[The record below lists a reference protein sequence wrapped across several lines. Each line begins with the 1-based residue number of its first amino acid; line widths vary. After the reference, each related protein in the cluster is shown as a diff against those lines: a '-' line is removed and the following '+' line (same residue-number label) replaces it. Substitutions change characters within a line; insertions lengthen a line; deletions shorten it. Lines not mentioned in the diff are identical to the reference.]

1 MTEILFLLLAYLAEI
16 AGTLGGFGSS
26 MLLVPLAGL
35 FYDFKTV
42 LGITALMH
50 VFSNIS
56 KLILFRQGLNY
67 RLLLLIGLPSV
78 LMVIAGA
85 RISSF
90 VRFEYAEFILGFFL
104 LIFSLLMVFKP
115 SFLLPDKPQ
124 YAISGGALAGFLA
137 GMIGTGGAIR
147 GLTLAAFN
155 LEKNTFIA
163 TSAAIDFG
171 VDFSRTLI
179 YLYQDYMD
187 FSMWPIFLSLV
198 LVAYSGSY
206 TGKILLSKFSAGT
219 FRSVVLIIIAFTGLL
234 QVIKF
239 LT

>member
-1 MTEILFLLLAYLAEI
+1 MQDLLFLLLAFLAEI

-26 MLLVPLAGL
+26 MILVPVAGL

-50 VFSNIS
+50 VFSNVA
-56 KLILFRQGLNY
+56 KLILFRQAFNY

-78 LMVIAGA
+78 IMVIIGA
-85 RISSF
+85 RISAF
-90 VRFEYAEFILGFFL
+90 LHFEYTEFVLGVFL
-104 LIFSLLMVFKP
+104 LSFSLLMLLNP

-124 YAISGGALAGFLA
+124 WAISGGALAGFLA
-137 GMIGTGGAIR
+137 GMIGTGGAVR

-171 VDFSRTLI
+171 VDFSRTLV

-187 FSMWPIFLSLV
+187 FTMWPMYAGLV
-198 LVAYSGSY
+198 FIAYSGSY
-206 TGKILLSKFSAGT
+206 TGKRLLTKFSPAT
-219 FRSVVLIIIAFTGLL
+219 FRSVVLLIISLTGLL
-234 QVIKF
+234 QMIKF
-239 LT
+239 FQ

>member
-1 MTEILFLLLAYLAEI
+1 MTALFLFLAFLAEV

-26 MLLVPLAGL
+26 MLFVPVAGL

-56 KLILFRQGLNY
+56 KLILFRQGFNY
-67 RLLLLIGLPSV
+67 RILLLIGLPSV
-78 LMVIAGA
+78 IMVIAGA
-85 RISSF
+85 RLSAF
-90 VRFEYAEFILGFFL
+90 VHFRYAAFILGIFL
-104 LIFSLLMVFKP
+104 LAFSLLMLFNP
-115 SFLLPDKPQ
+115 GFLLPDKPHW
-124 YAISGGALAGFLA
+124 AISGGAIAGFLA
-137 GMIGTGGAIR
+137 GIIGTGGAVR

-179 YLYQDYMD
+179 YFYQDYMD
-187 FSMWPIFLSLV
+187 VGNIPLFLALV
-198 LVAYSGSY
+198 FVAYSGSY
-206 TGKILLSKFSAGT
+206 SGKLLLGKFSTDT
-219 FRSVVLIIIAFTGLL
+219 FRKIVLVIIAITGLL
-234 QVIKF
+234 QIITFFK
-239 LT
+239 

>member
-1 MTEILFLLLAYLAEI
+1 
-16 AGTLGGFGSS
+16 
-26 MLLVPLAGL
+26 
-35 FYDFKTV
+35 
-42 LGITALMH
+42 
-50 VFSNIS
+50 
-56 KLILFRQGLNY
+56 
-67 RLLLLIGLPSV
+67 
-78 LMVIAGA
+78 
-85 RISSF
+85 
-90 VRFEYAEFILGFFL
+90 
-104 LIFSLLMVFKP
+104 MVFKP